1 MLHKLSEQSCWK
13 MKCKAMNVSE
23 TVLEKENQ
31 EMDNYL
37 QRLTKVYDEGKA
49 ERLENE
55 DNLKTVQE
63 RQAAKDKKQQ
73 DIDELE
79 KNYIE
84 LKATSELYRNINQDD
99 IALKDEYELLRM
111 KKGLILQKIQKL
123 EKPDEE
129 IEQETPKSELEQE
142 HFSLCDEVVELECR
156 IAKKKALKEQLRKVR
171 LEEQSFTDRQARL
184 KRDISDLNVICKKEV
199 VDETKIE
206 KLNTDLST
214 MHEEDKALQFQFDD
228 TFTAVLRQNEH
239 QITNKNTKRKIQE
252 MTKLNNSISSH
263 IQGLEENTRE
273 KNLKMR
279 SGLSSGDLE
288 QTDL

>member
-1 MLHKLSEQSCWK
+1 
-13 MKCKAMNVSE
+13 
-23 TVLEKENQ
+23 
-31 EMDNYL
+31 MDNYL

-63 RQAAKDKKQQ
+63 RQAVKDKKQQ

-129 IEQETPKSELEQE
+129 IEQDTPKSELEQE

-171 LEEQSFTDRQARL
+171 LEEQSFTERQARL

-214 MHEEDKALQFQFDD
+214 MHEEDEALQFP
-228 TFTAVLRQNEH
+228 V
-239 QITNKNTKRKIQE
+239 
-252 MTKLNNSISSH
+252 
-263 IQGLEENTRE
+263 
-273 KNLKMR
+273 
-279 SGLSSGDLE
+279 
-288 QTDL
+288 